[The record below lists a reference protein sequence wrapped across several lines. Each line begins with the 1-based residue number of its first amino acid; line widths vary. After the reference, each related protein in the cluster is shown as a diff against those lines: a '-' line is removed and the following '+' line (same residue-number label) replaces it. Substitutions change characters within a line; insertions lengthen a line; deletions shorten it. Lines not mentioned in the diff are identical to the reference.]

1 MISPGRSCSDDL
13 AARSW
18 TPTGTKDPLRAA
30 GRLRLGSASHLRPEV
45 FALSGPPSLSPA
57 DPGAEA
63 VPMNRANT
71 NQENVDAEFASAKYA
86 LIDEALER
94 FRGRSLVSGTEI
106 VDFLLDLRGG
116 VDIEGQLERLTT
128 PG

>member
-1 MISPGRSCSDDL
+1 
-13 AARSW
+13 
-18 TPTGTKDPLRAA
+18 
-30 GRLRLGSASHLRPEV
+30 V
-45 FALSGPPSLSPA
+45 
-57 DPGAEA
+57 
-63 VPMNRANT
+63 NRANT
-71 NQENVDAEFASAKYA
+71 PTQEIVDAEFASAKYA